1 MKLHKVLISKKS
13 ASRLM
18 LITAAILL
26 IPLVAMQFT
35 NEVSWQIGDF
45 ILAAILLFSFGYL
58 YVILTKNINS
68 PINKALIGI
77 VILVLLAIVW
87 AVIAVDLI

>member
-1 MKLHKVLISKKS
+1 MKSQKALISRKIV
-13 ASRLM
+13 SRLV
-18 LITAAILL
+18 LVTAAILL
-26 IPLVAMQFT
+26 IPLIAMQFT